1 MAQTVSVYKRQMLK
15 GLDSCRKAKNF
26 KKTTERLSL

>member
-15 GLDSCRKAKNF
+15 GLDSYRQANNF
-26 KKTTERLSL
+26 TTERLSL